1 MAAQWP
7 KRCLVGGG
15 WRQLRRLPVSIV
27 MSARCPAAAL
37 ALKTQ
42 SRLSRL
48 GAEDNDF
55 AVTAAAGLALW
66 AAARCSTSS
75 PAACASPLHT
85 AIAPP
90 PTVKGTR

>member
-1 MAAQWP
+1 LARLQS
-7 KRCLVGGG
+7 
-15 WRQLRRLPVSIV
+15 RRWLLHRRSIV

-55 AVTAAAGLALW
+55 AVTAAAGLALR
-66 AAARCSTSS
+66 AAARCSTSF

-90 PTVKGTR
+90 RP